1 MVQQVGTVLARGL
14 LPVLL
19 LFAARPLLAAPIAID
34 FTDNAFAGAAGAGSF
49 TTTILGITVR
59 LDALESGAT
68 LTRPNSDP
76 DAFRDGIG
84 IDSSYEDDELEA
96 PELLVITLTAP
107 QSLRWLRIHL
117 TDLFY
122 EGSPRY
128 QERGAVWRRWASAC
142 GGGRH
147 GSHRRRP
154 AGGWLMIEGP
164 SAPSLCAAFSSCY
177 TCSRTLR
184 HPRPW
189 SSIADNSLTVEA
201 CSGRS
206 ARLALAVSPPAWSY
220 NSRAVTAPVCRE
232 IHSV

>member
-84 IDSSYEDDELEA
+84 IDSSYEDDE
-96 PELLVITLTAP
+96 
-107 QSLRWLRIHL
+107 
-117 TDLFY
+117 F
-122 EGSPRY
+122 GGPR
-128 QERGAVWRRWASAC
+128 AVGHHSDR
-142 GGGRH
+142 
-147 GSHRRRP
+147 
-154 AGGWLMIEGP
+154 
-164 SAPSLCAAFSSCY
+164 AA
-177 TCSRTLR
+177 
-184 HPRPW
+184 
-189 SSIADNSLTVEA
+189 E
-201 CSGRS
+201 
-206 ARLALAVSPPAWSY
+206 LALAQDPPHGPVLRGQPALPGARGGLAALGVCLWRRKARQSP
-220 NSRAVTAPVCRE
+220 
-232 IHSV
+232 